1 MGRRQ
6 RRLNILHVLPGLLE
20 TREATDSAGPPC
32 ATIPLAQRRGR
43 KTFPSTR
50 RITMANVT
58 RRDFLRLTAGV
69 TGTAAVVGVPAV
81 LSAQSSDVVML
92 GLWPFTG
99 AFADVGPILDRGM
112 RMALEERGMKS
123 QGRAI
128 KYITRD
134 SETKAAGATRRA
146 EEAVD
151 GEGAKYIIGPW
162 SSGVALAVSEVAK
175 RKKVLHYF
183 SGGTEDISG
192 SRCHRYSFQWA
203 ASPYTAAKTVV
214 DNFMK
219 ANPKAKRWHLLV
231 ADYAFG
237 WSVEKYIKEV
247 GKTHGLEF
255 VGADRHPLGER
266 EFSNYV
272 TKAAGNKP
280 DVVAMINFGL
290 DAVTGAREI
299 FNFGLTPKLPLIM
312 TWSSGVEELIQLS
325 PEIRENIWVGSNF
338 YYTADTP
345 VAKAFVKNYQ
355 AKHGNPPG
363 YAPAAAYGMTRM
375 VLHAMDKAKST
386 DHVEVLKAL
395 EGLEV
400 EDLVGKMR
408 VEAKTHQ
415 TLRPYFFMRCKKKD
429 QMKHA
434 MDFADIIA
442 TGDTPLP
449 AEYSTCKDI
458 GAI

>member
-1 MGRRQ
+1 MSNSKRRK
-6 RRLNILHVLPGLLE
+6 ILKLG
-20 TREATDSAGPPC
+20 AA
-32 ATIPLAQRRGR
+32 LAALG
-43 KTFPSTR
+43 FPAIVR
-50 RITMANVT
+50 
-58 RRDFLRLTAGV
+58 
-69 TGTAAVVGVPAV
+69 
-81 LSAQSSDVVML
+81 AQPKEIVML
-92 GLWPFTG
+92 GIWPATG

-112 RMALEERGMKS
+112 KMALDERNMRIL
-123 QGRAI
+123 GRPI
-128 KYITRD
+128 RYIVRD
-134 SETKAAGATRRA
+134 SATQAGAATRRV

-151 GEGAKYIIGPW
+151 GEGAKFVIGPW

-175 RKKVLHYF
+175 RKKVFHIF

-192 SRCHRYSFQWA
+192 ARCHRYSFQWA

-272 TKAAGNKP
+272 QKAAANRP
-280 DVVAMINFGL
+280 DAVAMINFGL
-290 DAVTGAREI
+290 DAVSGAREI
-299 FNFGLTPKLPLIM
+299 FNFGLTPKVPLIM
-312 TWSSGVEELIQLS
+312 TWSSGVEELVQLA

-345 VAKAFVKNYQ
+345 VAKEFVKSYQ
-355 AKHGNPPG
+355 GKFGSPPG
-363 YAPAAAYGMTRM
+363 YAPSAAYSMTR
-375 VLHAMDKAKST
+375 LTLAAMEKSKT
-386 DHVEVLKAL
+386 GEVQDVIQAM
-395 EGLEV
+395 EGIEV
-400 EDLVGKMR
+400 NDLLGRMR
-408 VEAKTHQ
+408 VDPATHQ
-415 TLRPYFFMRCKKKD
+415 TIRPYFFMRCKPKSA
-429 QMKHA
+429 MKHP

-442 TGDTPLP
+442 TGDAPLP
-449 AEYSTCKDI
+449 KEYAACKDI
-458 GAI
+458 GGF

>member
-1 MGRRQ
+1 VSKIQ
-6 RRLNILHVLPGLLE
+6 RRDILKIGALGAASAAGL
-20 TREATDSAGPPC
+20 G
-32 ATIPLAQRRGR
+32 
-43 KTFPSTR
+43 FPALVR
-50 RITMANVT
+50 
-58 RRDFLRLTAGV
+58 
-69 TGTAAVVGVPAV
+69 
-81 LSAQSSDVVML
+81 AQSKEIVIL
-92 GLWPFTG
+92 GLWDQTG

-112 RMALEERGMKS
+112 KMALEERGM
-123 QGRAI
+123 QVLGRPI

-134 SETKAAGATRRA
+134 GATQAGTSTRRT

-151 GEGAKYIIGPW
+151 GEGAKFVIGPW

-175 RKKVLHYF
+175 RKKVLHLF

-247 GKTHGLEF
+247 GKAHGLEF

-272 TKAAGNKP
+272 QKAAANRP

-290 DAVTGAREI
+290 DAVSGAREI
-299 FNFGLTPKLPLIM
+299 FNFGLTPRVPLIM
-312 TWSSGVEELIQLS
+312 TWSSGVEELVQLA

-345 VAKAFVKNYQ
+345 AAKTFVKSYQ
-355 AKHGNPPG
+355 EKWGNPPG
-363 YAPAAAYGMTRM
+363 YAPSAAYSMTR
-375 VLHAMDKAKST
+375 LLLAGFDKAKSA
-386 DHVEVLKAL
+386 EVPDVIRAL
-395 EGLEV
+395 EGIELN
-400 EDLVGKMR
+400 DIVGPMR
-408 VEAKTHQ
+408 IDAATHQ
-415 TLRPYFFMRCKKKD
+415 NIRPYFFMRCKPKAA
-429 QMKHA
+429 MKHPT
-434 MDFADIIA
+434 DFADIVA

-449 AEYSTCKDI
+449 KQYAACKDI
-458 GAI
+458 GSF

>member
-1 MGRRQ
+1 M
-6 RRLNILHVLPGLLE
+6 
-20 TREATDSAGPPC
+20 
-32 ATIPLAQRRGR
+32 AQ
-43 KTFPSTR
+43 
-50 RITMANVT
+50 VT
-58 RRDFLRLTAGV
+58 RRDFLKLTAGAASATVV
-69 TGTAAVVGVPAV
+69 TGGPAV
-81 LSAQSSDVVML
+81 LAAQAREAVML

-112 RMALEERGMKS
+112 KMALDERGMKV

-192 SRCHRYSFQWA
+192 SRCHRYAFQWA

-214 DNFMK
+214 DTFMK

-247 GKTHGLEF
+247 GKTHGIEF

-299 FNFGLTPKLPLIM
+299 FNFGLTPKIPLIM
-312 TWSSGVEELIQLS
+312 TWSSGVEELVQLT

-345 VAKAFVKNYQ
+345 VAKAFVKSYQ

-363 YAPAAAYGMTRM
+363 YAPAASYGMTRM
-375 VLHAMDKAKST
+375 VLHAMDRAKST

-408 VEAKTHQ
+408 VDPKTHQ

-434 MDFADIIA
+434 MDFADIVA
-442 TGDTPLP
+442 TGSTPLP
-449 AEYSTCKDI
+449 AEYAACKDI
-458 GAI
+458 GAL

>member
-1 MGRRQ
+1 MS
-6 RRLNILHVLPGLLE
+6 RL
-20 TREATDSAGPPC
+20 
-32 ATIPLAQRRGR
+32 
-43 KTFPSTR
+43 
-50 RITMANVT
+50 T
-58 RRDFLRLTAGV
+58 RRDLLK
-69 TGTAAVVGVPAV
+69 VGVGAAALGFPNV
-81 LSAQSSDVVML
+81 VRAQGKEVVML
-92 GLWPFTG
+92 GLWSFTG

-112 RMALEERGMKS
+112 KLALEEHGMKAA
-123 QGRAI
+123 GRPI

-134 SETKAAGATRRA
+134 DETKAGSATRRA
-146 EEAVD
+146 EEAID
-151 GEGAKYIIGPW
+151 GEGAKFIIGPW

-175 RKKVLHYF
+175 RKKVFHYF

-192 SRCHRYSFQWA
+192 ARCHKYSFQWA

-237 WSVEKYIKEV
+237 WSVEKYVREV
-247 GKTHGLEF
+247 GKAYGLEF
-255 VGADRHPLGER
+255 TSDRHPLGER

-290 DAVTGAREI
+290 DAVGGAREI
-299 FNFGLTPKLPLIM
+299 FNFGLTPKVPLIL
-312 TWSSGVEELIQLS
+312 TWSSGVEELVQLS
-325 PEIRENIWVGSNF
+325 PEIRENMWVGSNF

-345 VAKAFVKNYQ
+345 VAKAFVKSYE
-355 AKHGNPPG
+355 AKYNNPPG

-375 VLHAMDKAKST
+375 MLAAMEKAKSAEIP
-386 DHVEVLKAL
+386 DVIKAL

-400 EDLVGKMR
+400 DDLVGKMR
-408 VEAKTHQ
+408 VDPKTHQ
-415 TLRPYFFMRCKKKD
+415 TLRPYFFMRCKNKAA
-429 QMKHA
+429 MKHP

-442 TGDTPLP
+442 TGATPLP
-449 AEYSTCKDI
+449 LEYSDCKDI
-458 GAI
+458 GSL